1 MNFRRKVLTAF
12 RTYQLPVISLGK
24 TTSKEAV
31 CLVFEKVNTGGVPL
45 SVFELV
51 TASFAAE
58 NYNLRD
64 DWHGNK
70 ARNVKG
76 RAERIKDE
84 AILETVEP
92 TDFLQ
97 AVCLLHTYEK
107 RQNDVAA
114 GKTGKAAAAVSAKR
128 AAVLDLSLDE
138 YQRWA
143 SKVEADTVF
152 KVNKGSLS
160 CTFMGCQCA
169 IQRSR
174 RAIARGLCRNHTRS
188 SAQGR
193 SRHGGRATAS
203 TRTLLWLRPRQNQ
216 R

>member
-107 RQNDVAA
+107 RQNDITA

-143 SKVEADTVF
+143 SKVEAGYPLTAQFLRKQCFFASRDLPYRTQLAPLAAVLAML
-152 KVNKGSLS
+152 KERWREPR
-160 CTFMGCQCA
+160 TFDK
-169 IQRSR
+169 
-174 RAIARGLCRNHTRS
+174 
-188 SAQGR
+188 
-193 SRHGGRATAS
+193 
-203 TRTLLWLRPRQNQ
+203 
-216 R
+216 